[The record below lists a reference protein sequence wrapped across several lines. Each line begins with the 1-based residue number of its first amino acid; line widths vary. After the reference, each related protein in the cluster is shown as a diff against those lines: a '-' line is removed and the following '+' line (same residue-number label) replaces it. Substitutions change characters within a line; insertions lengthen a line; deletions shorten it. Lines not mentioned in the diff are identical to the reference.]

1 MDRAPADDVAAARAG
16 IAALEPPVELR
27 RLRLRRAA
35 GRAFA
40 DVVIGV
46 SAEAAVGQG
55 HADADRVELAVQRA
69 LPGADVVV
77 HVEPTTADRSLDERV
92 RAAAASVPR
101 VREIH
106 NLSVID
112 VGEAGAEVSLHL
124 KLPGD
129 LRLDDAHAVAESVE
143 REIVRTVPEVVSVQT
158 HLEPLGAPAEG
169 RDVTGD
175 ELDLARVVR
184 DCAGEEPRETRVL
197 HTDDGLVVFLTL
209 GLPPGTTLEDAHARA
224 SAVEE
229 RIRAAVAG
237 VADVIVHTEP

>member
-1 MDRAPADDVAAARAG
+1 
-16 IAALEPPVELR
+16 
-27 RLRLRRAA
+27 
-35 GRAFA
+35 
-40 DVVIGV
+40 
-46 SAEAAVGQG
+46 
-55 HADADRVELAVQRA
+55 
-69 LPGADVVV
+69 
-77 HVEPTTADRSLDERV
+77 
-92 RAAAASVPR
+92 

-129 LRLDDAHAVAESVE
+129 LRLDEAHAVAESVE
-143 REIVRTVPEVVSVQT
+143 REIVRSVHEVVSVQT

-175 ELDLARVVR
+175 ELDLTRAVR
-184 DCAGEEPRETRVL
+184 ECAGEAPRETRVL

-224 SAVEE
+224 SSVEA
-229 RIRAAVAG
+229 RIRAGVAG
-237 VADVIVHTEP
+237 LADVIVHTEP